1 MNGELRGETKPQRDK
16 ILTAS
21 THRYPT
27 QKESPTSWYLQS
39 PVAPILTHSEESP
52 QSPQPAVFGHRV
64 GDDGE
69 WYTEGV
75 EARERKELMETVNH
89 RLMGLQWSAEQRWG
103 EHFP

>member
-1 MNGELRGETKPQRDK
+1 MNDELRGETKPQRNM

-21 THRYPT
+21 PHRYPT
-27 QKESPTSWYLQS
+27 QNESPTPWYRQS
-39 PVAPILTHSEESP
+39 PVAPILTQSEESP

-75 EARERKELMETVNH
+75 EARERKELMETVTH
-89 RLMGLQWSAEQRWG
+89 RLMGRQWSAEQRMG
-103 EHFP
+103 EHSP